1 MTISRGPVRRQVRR
15 AHPFLPVAL
24 TTICVSMSLSGFVP
38 DFVVRAQVP
47 ALKFDV
53 RAAKGLGVSPVY
65 EGWYQLDGAMYVL
78 FGYYNRNLEE
88 VVDVPIGPGNNVQ
101 PGPIDQGQ
109 PTRFFPGRHYGVFAV
124 AVPKD
129 PPKTEVK
136 WALTVA
142 GQTLSIPTLLD
153 PLYFVFPQR
162 EDGGAYPGNT
172 PPTLKLEPSGPKA
185 QGPLG
190 STTSRTA
197 TVARPLALD
206 VWIWDDGLP
215 PPPRVGAATGP
226 PGSALSARPQ
236 GLTVRWSVYR
246 GSGRA
251 SFSNPTPT
259 IEDGQ
264 ARTTVTFQEAG
275 EYVLHVLAIDSR
287 SGTMCCW
294 TNGYV
299 KVVVG
304 NHPKEDLSNGARP

>member
-1 MTISRGPVRRQVRR
+1 MSIS
-15 AHPFLPVAL
+15 AL
-24 TTICVSMSLSGFVP
+24 VP

-47 ALKFDV
+47 AVKFDV
-53 RAAKGLGVSPVY
+53 RAAKGLAVSPVY
-65 EGWYQLDGAMYVL
+65 EGWYQLDGAMYAL

-88 VVDVPIGPGNNVQ
+88 VVDVPIGSDNSVQ

-124 AVPKD
+124 ALPKD

-162 EDGGAYPGNT
+162 EDGGAHPGTT
-172 PPTLKLEPSGPKA
+172 PPTLKLEPSGAKA

-190 STTSRTA
+190 ARTSRTA

-206 VWIWDDGLP
+206 VWISDDGLP
-215 PPPRVGAATGP
+215 PPPRVPAATAS

-246 GSGRA
+246 GPGRV

-259 IEDGQ
+259 LEDGQ
-264 ARTTVTFQEAG
+264 ARTTVTFQDAG

-304 NHPKEDLSNGARP
+304 NHPKEDNSNGARP

>member
-1 MTISRGPVRRQVRR
+1 M
-15 AHPFLPVAL
+15 AL
-24 TTICVSMSLSGFVP
+24 RTICVSMSVATIVP

-47 ALKFDV
+47 AVKFDV

-65 EGWYQLDGAMYVL
+65 EGWYRLDGAMYVL

-88 VVDVPIGPGNNVQ
+88 VVDVPIGPNNSMQ
-101 PGPIDQGQ
+101 PGPIDQAQ

-129 PPKTEVK
+129 SAKTEVK

-142 GQTLSIPTLLD
+142 GQTLSIPAFLD

-172 PPTLKLEPSGPKA
+172 PPTLKLDPSGPKV

-190 STTSRTA
+190 ATTSRVATA
-197 TVARPLALD
+197 GRPLALD
-206 VWIWDDGLP
+206 VWISDDGLP
-215 PPPRVGAATGP
+215 PPRVRAAKPP
-226 PGSALSARPQ
+226 PGSAVSARPE

-246 GSGRA
+246 GPGRV

-259 IEDGQ
+259 VEDGQ

-304 NHPKEDLSNGARP
+304 NHAKEDLSNGAKP